1 MLTQRRFRLDFFVL
15 APTLFAWTLL
25 ALLAITVSA
34 ADAPAATPSQAG
46 LRINEFMAAN
56 QSTLE
61 DPHELGEFPDWIEL
75 YNPGPNAV
83 SLDGLYLTDDP
94 ASPTKAAIGAGLTIP
109 ANGFLLFFA
118 DNDPSQGAQH
128 LTFQLSRVSG
138 IIGLYNGVTET
149 VIDSYAYGEQTP
161 DVSEGRQF
169 DGTGNWR
176 FFSPATPG
184 ATNTLLPPAISS
196 VSQSPAQ
203 PVASAP
209 VTVTAVI
216 TDERGVAS
224 VTLYYSMTGTSLLST
239 TMTLGANNT
248 YNGQIPAQPD
258 GTLVRYYLLA
268 RDIDDLTS
276 RAPASSFGQT
286 YRYVVGFQAPLLYI
300 NEIMAANATALQN
313 PHDPGNFPDWIELY
327 NPGPNTV
334 SLNGLFLTDDVDN
347 PTRYRIPNGLTI
359 APGGYLLFYAD
370 GNPGLGAQHTNFSLS
385 RDGEFVGLYG
395 AQGGV
400 LIDSYEFGVQLTD
413 FTIGRYPDGN
423 ANWLISPC
431 ITPAGANTAC
441 ATQLFLPIMQKP

>member
-1 MLTQRRFRLDFFVL
+1 
-15 APTLFAWTLL
+15 
-25 ALLAITVSA
+25 
-34 ADAPAATPSQAG
+34 
-46 LRINEFMAAN
+46 
-56 QSTLE
+56 
-61 DPHELGEFPDWIEL
+61 
-75 YNPGPNAV
+75 
-83 SLDGLYLTDDP
+83 
-94 ASPTKAAIGAGLTIP
+94 
-109 ANGFLLFFA
+109 
-118 DNDPSQGAQH
+118 

-313 PHDPGNFPDWIELY
+313 
-327 NPGPNTV
+327 
-334 SLNGLFLTDDVDN
+334 
-347 PTRYRIPNGLTI
+347 
-359 APGGYLLFYAD
+359 
-370 GNPGLGAQHTNFSLS
+370 TNFSLS

-413 FTIGRYPDGN
+413 FTIGRYPDGST
-423 ANWLISPC
+423 NWLISPC